1 MLDDAGLGIDFL
13 ALELFL
19 LLYTLKLRINIIHL
33 YVVTNPFGWSDIEG
47 GCNGNLRR
55 PESLAQLLE
64 GRAGQRSDRKAALRE

>member
-1 MLDDAGLGIDFL
+1 MRALGIDFL

-19 LLYTLKLRINIIHL
+19 LLYTLKLCINIIHL
-33 YVVTNPFGWSDIEG
+33 YVVTNPFEVRSDIEG

-55 PESLAQLLE
+55 APESLAQLLE